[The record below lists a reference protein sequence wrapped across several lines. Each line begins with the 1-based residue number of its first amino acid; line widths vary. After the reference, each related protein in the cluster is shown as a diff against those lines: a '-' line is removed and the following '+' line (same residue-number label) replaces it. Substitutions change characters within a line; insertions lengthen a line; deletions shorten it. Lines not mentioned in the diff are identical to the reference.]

1 MRTVKL
7 LALVVSYALFAVVLS
22 GCEEMGVMKWFNKE
36 GPTDKDIA
44 RAYHLTELRRSTA
57 ADVLPMIYMPDHSLL
72 SQSAKVL
79 AAQGEMQKGNKTW
92 LTMISFDENDLLAKH
107 KYLMFVYDYQT
118 MLMLLLTV
126 DTLKVRHYYEIE

>member
-57 ADVLPMIYMPDHSLL
+57 SDVLPMIYMPDHSLL
-72 SQSAKVL
+72 SQSA
-79 AAQGEMQKGNKTW
+79 
-92 LTMISFDENDLLAKH
+92 
-107 KYLMFVYDYQT
+107 
-118 MLMLLLTV
+118 
-126 DTLKVRHYYEIE
+126 